1 MIHCREDSSSITA
14 TAEAL
19 GATVSTSF
27 GENITHL
34 VWSNGSTARLA
45 AAIILGITVVDP
57 SWIEGCNNA
66 GKKVDESCCQV
77 KVVSGILAHD
87 ATAAVLAMSITN
99 ASSSSSS
106 ANYGRSGSSRNGRG
120 ASAHDDSGNVL
131 LASDSAE
138 GLQMQVSHNKQ
149 IRNRRKSTSPFSAE
163 INSELLSSPFPGRNN
178 HSFDEL
184 LREKDI
190 NVDRSDGSRFRNI
203 AHQGALKR
211 PVNSNK
217 STSFSTSSSSV
228 SSSISGAINSGIVGS
243 SVGGSTSSSSSGSH
257 PFIPLP
263 SYREHTT
270 GVMPTAYRKQRR
282 SERICD
288 LDDEV
293 ILGMLYVGVFLIAFV
308 LLLCCVNCLAVYCG
322 VVYYIVVHYCVVL
335 CSVLFCPVQYCA
347 ELHALVIIISQT
359 HTNRRIIHHLTHTP
373 ISNQYTTYYT

>member
-1 MIHCREDSSSITA
+1 M
-14 TAEAL
+14 
-19 GATVSTSF
+19 STSF

-57 SWIEGCNNA
+57 SWIEVCNNA

-138 GLQMQVSHNKQ
+138 GLQMQTSQSKQ
-149 IRNRRKSTSPFSAE
+149 LRNRRKSTSPFSAE
-163 INSELLSSPFPGRNN
+163 INTELLSSPFPGRNN

-184 LREKDI
+184 LRENDI

-217 STSFSTSSSSV
+217 STNISNTSVSNSSSTLIGGNIGT
-228 SSSISGAINSGIVGS
+228 SIGGVCGGIGGS
-243 SVGGSTSSSSSGSH
+243 SSSSSSGSH

-293 ILGMLYVGVFLIAFV
+293 IMTV
-308 LLLCCVNCLAVYCG
+308 
-322 VVYYIVVHYCVVL
+322 
-335 CSVLFCPVQYCA
+335 
-347 ELHALVIIISQT
+347 
-359 HTNRRIIHHLTHTP
+359 
-373 ISNQYTTYYT
+373 